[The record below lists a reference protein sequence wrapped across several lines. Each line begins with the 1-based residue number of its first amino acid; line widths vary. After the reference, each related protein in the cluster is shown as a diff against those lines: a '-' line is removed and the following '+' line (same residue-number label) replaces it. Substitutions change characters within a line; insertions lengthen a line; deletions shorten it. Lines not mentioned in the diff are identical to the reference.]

1 MSDNYV
7 ITISREF
14 GSMGRTIARKMSQE
28 LNIDFYDRDIVE
40 EVSKRMGLPV
50 PTISDAE
57 EKASNYFSRRFPLGN
72 VTTELQDQ
80 IFHVQQD
87 IIRNLAA
94 KESCIIVG
102 RCADYVLR
110 DHKNHMRVYIY
121 TSYENKYN
129 NCVNNLLI
137 NPKEAE
143 KMIKSVDKAR
153 KAYHMRYAKYSPD
166 DARYKDILVD
176 SSFLGVE
183 GTAHML
189 ANVVKSKFN
198 L

>member
-94 KESCIIVG
+94 KESCI
-102 RCADYVLR
+102 
-110 DHKNHMRVYIY
+110 
-121 TSYENKYN
+121 
-129 NCVNNLLI
+129 
-137 NPKEAE
+137 
-143 KMIKSVDKAR
+143 MILQ
-153 KAYHMRYAKYSPD
+153 
-166 DARYKDILVD
+166 IC
-176 SSFLGVE
+176 
-183 GTAHML
+183 
-189 ANVVKSKFN
+189 
-198 L
+198 